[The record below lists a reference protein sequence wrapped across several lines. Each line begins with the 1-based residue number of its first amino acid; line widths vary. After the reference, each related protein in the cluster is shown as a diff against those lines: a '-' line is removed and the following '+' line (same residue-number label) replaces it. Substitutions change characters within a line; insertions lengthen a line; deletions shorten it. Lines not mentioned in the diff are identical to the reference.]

1 MQQFFEKEGN
11 ARLLIRAGVAYME
24 YAKLLR
30 TDTGTKALMGMLCYL
45 YDMDAEPTKAQ
56 YKQALA
62 HVIKTY
68 EQENAAQMTQ
78 QNRMDTPKGLEDY
91 INDVVG
97 MGVGHMAAAGWLKES
112 ASLALSV
119 MDETANSAIGYS
131 MRGDWLL
138 LDGVIGKKDNGA
150 VYVYAAD
157 GANPTPLTRTV
168 GTITL
173 YLLQNNEIKVSQK
186 LLASETNDT
195 LKFYAAMGEVNAV
208 TDGTAIENAKE
219 IYNSHI
225 SHIIG

>member
-1 MQQFFEKEGN
+1 VQKNEYI
-11 ARLLIRAGVAYME
+11 LIPGLDIPKDPHVVIENKTSIAAYLFVE
-24 YAKLLR
+24 
-30 TDTGTKALMGMLCYL
+30 
-45 YDMDAEPTKAQ
+45 
-56 YKQALA
+56 
-62 HVIKTY
+62 
-68 EQENAAQMTQ
+68 
-78 QNRMDTPKGLEDY
+78 
-91 INDVVG
+91 VV
-97 MGVGHMAAAGWLKES
+97 
-112 ASLALSV
+112 
-119 MDETANSAIGYS
+119 DETANSAIGYS

>member
-1 MQQFFEKEGN
+1 MDAKKKRRSRLWLLPVLTVLAGTLIGVAIGKYIKTEQYSGTLQFQADLAEDF
-11 ARLLIRAGVAYME
+11 RLLEHKAVRQPDGSYTLGSETVQKNEYILIPGLDIPKDPHVVIENKTSIAAYLFVE
-24 YAKLLR
+24 
-30 TDTGTKALMGMLCYL
+30 
-45 YDMDAEPTKAQ
+45 
-56 YKQALA
+56 
-62 HVIKTY
+62 
-68 EQENAAQMTQ
+68 
-78 QNRMDTPKGLEDY
+78 
-91 INDVVG
+91 VV
-97 MGVGHMAAAGWLKES
+97 
-112 ASLALSV
+112 
-119 MDETANSAIGYS
+119 DETANSAIGYS